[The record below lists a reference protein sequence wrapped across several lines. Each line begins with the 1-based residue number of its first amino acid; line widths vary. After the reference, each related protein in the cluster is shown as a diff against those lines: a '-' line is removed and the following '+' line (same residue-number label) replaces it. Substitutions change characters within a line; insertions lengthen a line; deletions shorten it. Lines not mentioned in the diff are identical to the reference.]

1 MADPAT
7 YVPLDKAR
15 HLRYWQRCY
24 RSFLPTQYTSHDSI
38 RMALGFFIVAAF
50 DILSPPTSS
59 GEPHALTPEDR
70 KKIREWVLSLQHV
83 GGGFSG
89 APNHTL
95 PEELCRGFD
104 PETNE
109 PRLKHADIATIA
121 ATYFAL
127 LLLVLVEDGAQ
138 DGGRGAFAG
147 VDRVGILRW
156 LKRLQREDG
165 SFGDLVL
172 DDGSVSGGR
181 DMRLC
186 YLAASIRWCLRG
198 DVQEGEAGW
207 VEDIDTEALISH
219 IRQGQTYDGGVAES
233 SQHEAHAGYAYC
245 AIGALYMLDRPLD
258 GTGDQVDSEALR
270 KGVLDREGLIRFLVH
285 RQFAYLERQE
295 QDAEQ
300 NDPDVANF
308 ALPRTLADL
317 SLDENKH
324 FVGFNGRCNKV
335 ADTCYCWWVGGTLAM
350 LSQTGL
356 IADAPSRNFLLSKT
370 QHLIGGFAKY
380 PGGPPDVHHAYLG
393 LAALATMGDTS
404 LRDFDAGLCV
414 SAETVDKIR
423 AARAALI
430 ESGKGP
436 KAPASAGAAGVDF
449 WKGKE
454 AVWPKNA
461 LGEQVNTRLGE
472 ALKALG

>member
-1 MADPAT
+1 MADPTQQA
-7 YVPLDKAR
+7 PLDKER

-50 DILSPPTSS
+50 DILSPATSS
-59 GEPHALTPEDR
+59 GEPHALTPSDR
-70 KKIREWVLSLQHV
+70 SKIRKWVLSQQHV

-89 APNHTL
+89 APSHTL
-95 PEELCRGFD
+95 PAELCRGYD
-104 PETNE
+104 LETNK
-109 PRLKHADIATIA
+109 PAFKHPDVSTIA

-127 LLLVLVEDGAQ
+127 LLLALVDDGTRE
-138 DGGRGAFAG
+138 GGKGAFAG

-156 LKRLQREDG
+156 LRRLQREDG
-165 SFGDLVL
+165 SFGDVLVE
-172 DDGSVSGGR
+172 DGAISGGR

-186 YLAASIRWCLRG
+186 YLAATIRWCLRG
-198 DVQEGEAGW
+198 DVKEGEPGW
-207 VEDIDTEALISH
+207 VEDIDVDALIGH

-245 AIGALYMLDRPLD
+245 AIGALYMLDRPLESTD
-258 GTGDQVDSEALR
+258 DSFDSEALR
-270 KGVLDREGLIRFLVH
+270 KGVIDREGLIKFLVH

-295 QDAEQ
+295 QDAEE

-308 ALPRTLADL
+308 ALPRNLADL
-317 SLDENKH
+317 SLEENKH

-356 IADAPSRNFLLSKT
+356 IANAPSRNFLLSKT
-370 QHLIGGFAKY
+370 QHIIGGFAKY

-393 LAALATMGDTS
+393 LAALATMGDSS

-414 SAETVDKIR
+414 STETVDKIR
-423 AARAALI
+423 AARAALTA
-430 ESGKGP
+430 SGRQPEAAAGI
-436 KAPASAGAAGVDF
+436 AGAGVNF
-449 WKGKE
+449 WKGKQ
-454 AVWPKNA
+454 ATWPKNT
-461 LGEQVNTRLGE
+461 LGEDVNTRLSA

>member
-1 MADPAT
+1 MADPAEQA
-7 YVPLDKAR
+7 PLDKER

-59 GEPHALTPEDR
+59 GEPHALTPADR
-70 KKIREWVLSLQHV
+70 SKIRKWVLSQQHV

-95 PEELCRGFD
+95 PVELCRSHD
-104 PETNE
+104 PDTNE
-109 PRLKHADIATIA
+109 PKLKHSDVSTTA

-127 LLLVLVEDGAQ
+127 LILALVEDGTQ
-138 DGGRGAFAG
+138 EGGKGAFVG
-147 VDRVGILRW
+147 VDRTGILKW

-165 SFGDLVL
+165 SFGDLIM
-172 DDGSVSGGR
+172 DDGSISGGR

-186 YLAASIRWCLRG
+186 YLAATIRWCLRG
-198 DVQEGEAGW
+198 DVKEGEPGW
-207 VEDIDTEALISH
+207 VEDISVDALIGH

-245 AIGALYMLDRPLD
+245 AIGALYMLDRPLES
-258 GTGDQVDSEALR
+258 TGDQFNSEALR
-270 KGVLDREGLIRFLVH
+270 KGVMDQEGLIKFLVH

-295 QDAEQ
+295 QDAEN

-308 ALPRTLADL
+308 ALPRNLADL

-356 IADAPSRNFLLSKT
+356 IANAPSRNFLLSKT
-370 QHLIGGFAKY
+370 QHIIGGFAKY

-393 LAALATMGDTS
+393 LAALATMGDSS
-404 LRDFDAGLCV
+404 LRDFDAALCV
-414 SAETVDKIR
+414 STETVEKIR
-423 AARAALI
+423 AARAALTKSSI
-430 ESGKGP
+430 SP
-436 KAPASAGAAGVDF
+436 HTSPSNNTASVDF
-449 WKGKE
+449 WKGKD
-454 AVWPKNA
+454 AIWPKNT
-461 LGEQVNTRLGE
+461 LGDDVNARLGE